1 MYDKTK
7 YQKCLDD
14 VISQLDDCWNI
25 LDKKS
30 KVKSSLPKIQA
41 VTKLIEFF
49 EPYYTGAKNDTLTY
63 ERALEKIEEI
73 KAKIKHH
80 RPEWIRKV
88 REIYRHEPTTTDKL
102 FDQIKATILD
112 LPNNYQK
119 DLPKQLEQNEQDIN
133 RLSKQLKE
141 LEKKLEDI
149 LLNKDISEAGKI
161 RSDLKEIKALLPP
174 PPPPPSYDNP
184 MQKRQ
189 RSLPDLQQ
197 EKEVLF
203 KALIFVQRE
212 LKPFMLD
219 RGFYSNSKSP
229 WEASKAGRKPT
240 PPAYDVSV

>member
-25 LDKKS
+25 LNKKS
-30 KVKSSLPKIQA
+30 KGKSSLPKIQA

-80 RPEWIRKV
+80 RPEWIRKA

-174 PPPPPSYDNP
+174 PPSYDNP
-184 MQKRQ
+184 MQVRQ
-189 RSLPDLQQ
+189 RQRFLPDLQQ
-197 EKEVLF
+197 EKEVLL
-203 KALIFVQRE
+203 KALIFVQGQV
-212 LKPFMLD
+212 KPFLVD
-219 RGFYSNSKSP
+219 SSVCGDSP
-229 WEASKAGRKPT
+229 CSWKDTKAGRKS
-240 PPAYDVSV
+240 PPAYEVSV